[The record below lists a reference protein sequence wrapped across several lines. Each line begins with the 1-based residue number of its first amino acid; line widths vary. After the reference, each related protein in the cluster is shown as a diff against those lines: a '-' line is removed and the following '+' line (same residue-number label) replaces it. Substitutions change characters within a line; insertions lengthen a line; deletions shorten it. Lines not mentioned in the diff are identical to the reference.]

1 MKTDLK
7 GVREYDRI
15 RRYLENIYLYG
26 FFSRDDFAQAGVGS
40 VKDYDFG
47 VNLIRSIFPETD
59 DAAY

>member
-26 FFSRDDFAQAGVGS
+26 FFQQGRFCPGWGGECQG
-40 VKDYDFG
+40 
-47 VNLIRSIFPETD
+47 L
-59 DAAY
+59 